1 MKLHHQLRLLITL
14 MTATCLLAILL
25 ATLDFQYNVVLHQRA
40 PFSDK
45 LEKLG
50 QEVWQRVVRGV
61 KQSLNDLGELFK
73 RVGAE
78 A

>member
-25 ATLDFQYNVVLHQRA
+25 ATLDFQYNVVLHQRD

-50 QEVWQRVVRGV
+50 QEAWQRVVRWV